1 MKPLRLDDP
10 HELVGI
16 SLAEGDRDFMAECL
30 VEEYLLL
37 GWNNGQLMS
46 LFTRP
51 CFRMTHQIYR
61 ERGPDYV
68 AAVIARMRAKWTP
81 DEMDDRHA

>member
-1 MKPLRLDDP
+1 MKQLELDDP
-10 HELVGI
+10 HELVGV
-16 SLAEGDRDFMAECL
+16 SLAEGDCDFMAECL

-51 CFRMTHQIYR
+51 CFRMTHGIYLN
-61 ERGPDYV
+61 RGRDYV
-68 AAVIARMRAKWTP
+68 EAVIARMRAKWIP
-81 DEMDDRHA
+81 DETDGRHA